1 MGGIDEAALDKL
13 SLVTEMTKHIRVRSG
28 KFSEVLQVTEACAAN
43 SQ

>member
-28 KFSEVLQVTEACAAN
+28 KVSEVLQITEACVAKAH
-43 SQ
+43 